1 MADKRSLW
9 NEAGKGGLI
18 LGGISIAYLLL
29 TWLISKLTGDSIGM
43 NFLVN
48 MLGFVLWGLKLALC
62 IIMMRRLIL
71 GFHSRN
77 PESDSGRLFRYGFL
91 IALYSALL
99 YSAFYL
105 VYVLYINPEAVTAS
119 FDAVREM
126 YSGSLDSATMEEIE
140 NMRSSMPT
148 TTFFFNFIWCVL
160 FGTVLSAIFSKK
172 AAPSDP
178 FAE

>member
-29 TWLISKLTGDSIGM
+29 TWLMSKLTGDSIGM

-91 IALYSALL
+91 IAL
-99 YSAFYL
+99 
-105 VYVLYINPEAVTAS
+105 
-119 FDAVREM
+119 
-126 YSGSLDSATMEEIE
+126 
-140 NMRSSMPT
+140 
-148 TTFFFNFIWCVL
+148 
-160 FGTVLSAIFSKK
+160 
-172 AAPSDP
+172 
-178 FAE
+178 